1 MARNWTKE
9 EEEIIKQEVF
19 RNPNNLREAF
29 FIASLKTDRTASSV
43 CTRYYGVMNEEK
55 ETKDAQ
61 IKKLSAEIIK
71 LYDLNIEL
79 KKELEDA
86 TKAKFINRE

>member
-9 EEEIIKQEVF
+9 EEEIIKNEVAK
-19 RNPNNLREAF
+19 NPNNLREAF
-29 FIASLKTDRTASSV
+29 FIASLKTDRTATSV

-55 ETKDAQ
+55 ETKDQQ

-71 LYDLNIEL
+71 MYDLNLEL
-79 KKELEDA
+79 KKQLEDA
-86 TKAKFINRE
+86 TKTKFIN

>member
-1 MARNWTKE
+1 MARNWTPE
-9 EEEIIKQEVF
+9 EEGIILNEVSK
-19 RNPNNLREAF
+19 NPNNLREAF

-43 CTRYYGVMNEEK
+43 CTRYYGVLNSEK
-55 ETKDAQ
+55 ETKDQQ

-71 LYDLNIEL
+71 MYDLNIEL

-86 TKAKFINRE
+86 KKAKFINRE

>member
-9 EEEIIKQEVF
+9 EEEVIRNEVSK
-19 RNPNNLREAF
+19 NPNNLREAF
-29 FIASLKTDRTASSV
+29 FIASLKTNRTASSV
-43 CTRYYGVMNEEK
+43 CTRYYGQMNEEK

-79 KKELEDA
+79 KKELEDV

>member
-9 EEEIIKQEVF
+9 EQEIIKNEVAK
-19 RNPNNLREAF
+19 NPNNLREAF
-29 FIASLKTDRTASSV
+29 FIASLKTDRTSSSV
-43 CTRYYGVMNEEK
+43 CTRYYGTMNEEK
-55 ETKDAQ
+55 ETKDQQ

-71 LYDLNIEL
+71 MYDLNIEL

-86 TKAKFINRE
+86 KKAKYINRE

>member
-1 MARNWTKE
+1 
-9 EEEIIKQEVF
+9 
-19 RNPNNLREAF
+19 
-29 FIASLKTDRTASSV
+29 
-43 CTRYYGVMNEEK
+43 MNEEK

>member
-1 MARNWTKE
+1 MAKNWTKE
-9 EEEIIKQEVF
+9 EEEIIKNEVAK
-19 RNPNNLREAF
+19 NPYNLREAF
-29 FIASLKTDRTASSV
+29 FIASLKTNRTASSV
-43 CTRYYGVMNEEK
+43 CTRYYGAMNEEK

-86 TKAKFINRE
+86 TKVKYINRE